1 MKTPRPLLFSLRD
14 PSDRT
19 WSRLGLAHHD
29 ARGLSDLT
37 AGPRATESGQ
47 RRHGAHRAVRAA
59 RGRRLR
65 RGDGPA
71 LFVAAS
77 LIVSTSPS
85 RPARPG
91 PAPSPRPRDG
101 TEGRSRGRNRECFL
115 TPLFQL
121 IEEAYPAELSPPTLL
136 DGEVE
141 DREGHINHFVGDEK
155 AAQDRGYVSSTCM
168 ACVTHLVELE
178 GAMPRFCKRGAKVW
192 AVCADSLS
200 GFRIPLRASI
210 GSTERSNF
218 GSTGFGVVGPTR
230 ATRLAV
236 PRPGRRSQQR
246 RNSVR

>member
-1 MKTPRPLLFSLRD
+1 MANGPGSHEDPGPLLFSPRD

-19 WSRLGLAHHD
+19 WSGLGLAHHD

-37 AGPRATESGQ
+37 AGPRAPESGQ
-47 RRHGAHRAVRAA
+47 RRHRAHRAVRAA
-59 RGRRLR
+59 RGRGLR

-71 LFVAAS
+71 LFVVAS
-77 LIVSTSPS
+77 RIVSTSPS
-85 RPARPG
+85 RQARPG

-178 GAMPRFCKRGAKVW
+178 GRCRDSASGA
-192 AVCADSLS
+192 
-200 GFRIPLRASI
+200 
-210 GSTERSNF
+210 
-218 GSTGFGVVGPTR
+218 
-230 ATRLAV
+230 
-236 PRPGRRSQQR
+236 RRSGPSVPTACPDSGYHCAR
-246 RNSVR
+246 RSDRIKPPRTNLLRCRRTDARNG